1 MDMQTLSI
9 EGVIAYT
16 VTEKRYLSDED
27 VVAQWI

>member
-9 EGVIAYT
+9 EGVIAYI
-16 VTEKRYLSDED
+16 VTEERYLSDED